1 MGVIDVPEYVE
12 KVSIPLI
19 KQEFDSRDWAVVEW
33 DIRIGYIEFEY
44 AGVLD
49 SSRIILFRNWYDRD
63 SWNRNEWKV
72 LFKITPVVGS
82 LSYHEIELVQSLMTA
97 LKLMKTGFTAYDDL
111 FESDHDNIEEQKEY
125 IKYILGEDS

>member
-1 MGVIDVPEYVE
+1 MPEYVE

>member
-1 MGVIDVPEYVE
+1 MPEYVE

-111 FESDHDNIEEQKEY
+111 FDSDHDNIEEQKEY